1 MADDQTLRLQMS
13 RLGKDWTELQRAA
26 AQLGKDLAALAPLV
40 AAKLGEDLTELR
52 QTAAGR
58 FARAKS
64 VARRAADDWVRTL
77 RFYGEKLAHG
87 TKFAQTK
94 FGQAEFSPAP
104 GETLAALA
112 RRLGSDLTRLP
123 QAAAA
128 FVRAPGFD
136 RIKLGRDLSALP
148 LPAKSFI
155 ATALLVLIGGIAAPS
170 TVTSAAILSTL
181 PYFAILAVASIG
193 QHLVIQQR
201 GLDLSTAGI
210 MSFTA
215 VVVTKLPDGST
226 VFGVVIFYIA
236 AALAVGAGI
245 GAMTGVIV
253 TLLEVP
259 PLVTTIGVNA
269 ILFGLTYFVSTGA
282 SVQSP
287 PMMVEFFVSSF
298 LFVPTMVWVLL
309 LVAGTAVFVLIF
321 TTIGR
326 RFIAAS
332 VNPAAAHAVGVPLNT
347 YSIATYA
354 LAGFIYAVAAIMLS
368 GYLVSPTVLCGLPY
382 LLGTIAAVVVG
393 GNPLGGVTKASV
405 VATVIGAF
413 FLTYLAQLV
422 TALGFGGS
430 AEDLADAIIVLT
442 GVALPEITRRLR
454 YA

>member
-1 MADDQTLRLQMS
+1 M
-13 RLGKDWTELQRAA
+13 
-26 AQLGKDLAALAPLV
+26 
-40 AAKLGEDLTELR
+40 
-52 QTAAGR
+52 
-58 FARAKS
+58 
-64 VARRAADDWVRTL
+64 
-77 RFYGEKLAHG
+77 
-87 TKFAQTK
+87 
-94 FGQAEFSPAP
+94 
-104 GETLAALA
+104 
-112 RRLGSDLTRLP
+112 
-123 QAAAA
+123 
-128 FVRAPGFD
+128 
-136 RIKLGRDLSALP
+136 
-148 LPAKSFI
+148 
-155 ATALLVLIGGIAAPS
+155 IGGIAAPS

-210 MSFTA
+210 MSFCA

-236 AALAVGAGI
+236 AALAVGAAI
-245 GAMTGVIV
+245 GAVTGLIV
-253 TLLEVP
+253 TLLDVP

-287 PMMVEFFVSSF
+287 PMMVEFFVASF

-309 LVAGTAVFVLIF
+309 LVAGATVFVLTF

-326 RFIAAS
+326 RFIAVERQSAGG
-332 VNPAAAHAVGVPLNT
+332 PRGRRAAQHLQHPHLRDRRLHLRRRRDHALG
-347 YSIATYA
+347 
-354 LAGFIYAVAAIMLS
+354 LS
-368 GYLVSPTVLCGLPY
+368 GLADGAVR
-382 LLGTIAAVVVG
+382 AALSARHHCRG
-393 GNPLGGVTKASV
+393 GGRRQSARRRHQGSV

-430 AEDLADAIIVLT
+430 AEDLADAIIVLG